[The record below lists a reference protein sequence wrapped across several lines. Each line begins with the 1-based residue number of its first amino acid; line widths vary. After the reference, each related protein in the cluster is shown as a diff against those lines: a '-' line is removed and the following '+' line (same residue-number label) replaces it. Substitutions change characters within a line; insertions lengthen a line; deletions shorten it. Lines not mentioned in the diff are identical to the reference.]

1 MISRRRGKL
10 HPYRVFFWTAVVI
23 GVTLA
28 VLQRYPITMQA
39 SDPELVGRA
48 TPFEGRGDILVVL
61 DDEVMQTAAREGRID
76 RSWAWVDMIRQE
88 VGPVATAEVDA
99 ITYEALQAYR
109 IVVLT
114 SSAGASP
121 EAPSR
126 VDALDLYVR
135 EGGVL
140 ALELPTGALRTHFA
154 ADGNGGWRRPAE
166 ITAVEGVDGPLRDAL
181 TNTPLLT
188 RFLGSTRP
196 LPDAETMLA
205 FDGAPVIYTRRMG
218 QGEVA
223 VFDFEVGAQ
232 LTRLQQGMPGDTGE
246 VRPRRPGDAVRTFDL
261 AATPATIGATIPY
274 ADLLERYIV
283 HKVLG
288 HQVPVFSIWP
298 YPQAGSG
305 ALVTS
310 HDSRSVLGRPLR
322 MSIHERAHDARSTTF
337 VAAPADETLRLVDDV
352 DLAGHAA
359 LLWVLRPHDAGLYR
373 RYGLFG
379 AYPLRQTLSLV
390 GQLEHLETA
399 LGEQADIRGVRLW
412 DGRWTEEFTRPFRIM
427 DAAEL
432 RYSTS
437 YGPAPGVPQGLV
449 FGTCQPF
456 MPVDINGQPFRVQ
469 EVPVCFHDP
478 SDPEDVARFD
488 AALAFA
494 KEHTFAVHL
503 LTSADRFR
511 VSPDLAAFDV
521 WRDALR
527 RADRDE
533 MWIGGAGELV
543 SFWRRRGQAELRVIA
558 TEVSART
565 SDGAPR
571 TVAYTVE
578 AETSG
583 RGLVM
588 MVPASF
594 GDLRFESA
602 TRAGQA
608 AMPGLIDQVDT
619 ESSTWLGEPVR
630 LIPLNPG
637 FTTVGIR
644 YER

>member
-23 GVTLA
+23 GIALA

-39 SDPELVGRA
+39 SDPELAGRPA
-48 TPFEGRGDILVVL
+48 TFDGRGDILVVL
-61 DDEVMQTAAREGRID
+61 DEAGMQAAAREGRVD

-88 VGPVATAEVDA
+88 VGPVTTIEIDA
-99 ITYEALQAYR
+99 LNQASLRAHR
-109 IVVLT
+109 IVVLS
-114 SSAGASP
+114 SSAAAAP
-121 EAPSR
+121 EAHTR
-126 VDALDLYVR
+126 IEALDLYVR

-140 ALELPTGALRTHFA
+140 ALELPTGALRAHFA

-181 TNTPLLT
+181 TSTPLLT

-196 LPDAETMLA
+196 LPDTETMLA
-205 FDGAPVIYTRRMG
+205 FDGAPVIYTRRIG
-218 QGEVA
+218 QGEVV

-232 LTRLQQGMPGDTGE
+232 LTRLQQGMPGDDGE
-246 VRPRRPGDAVRTFDL
+246 IRPRRAGDAIRTFDL
-261 AATPATIGATIPY
+261 AATPATIGASIPY

-283 HKVLG
+283 HEVLG
-288 HQVPVFSIWP
+288 HRVPVFSIWP
-298 YPQAGSG
+298 YPQGRNG
-305 ALVTS
+305 ALITS
-310 HDSRSVLGRPLR
+310 HDSRSVLGRPLW

-337 VAAPADETLRLVDDV
+337 IAAPADETVRLVDDV
-352 DLAGHAA
+352 ELAGHAA
-359 LLWVLRPHDAGLYR
+359 LLWVLRPNDAGLYR
-373 RYGLFG
+373 RYGAFG

-390 GQLEHLETA
+390 GQLEHLESA
-399 LGEQADIRGVRLW
+399 LGDQADVRGVRLW
-412 DGRWTEEFTRPFRIM
+412 DGRWTEAFTQPYRVM

-456 MPVDINGQPFRVQ
+456 MPVDLDGQPFRVQ

-494 KEHTFAVHL
+494 HEHAFAVHL

-527 RADRDE
+527 RADRDD

-558 TEVSART
+558 TEVGARGA
-565 SDGAPR
+565 DGAPR
-571 TVAYTVE
+571 TIAYTVE

-588 MVPASF
+588 MVPATF

-608 AMPGLIDQVDT
+608 TLPGLIDQVDT
-619 ESSTWLGEPVR
+619 ESSTWLGEEVR